1 MPALYSSHRLRLIES
16 SAAARGRSREDKFA
30 LAGTDSG
37 EDAMTPIWH
46 YGVASAS
53 RKYIVQS
60 IYGHERAAHFRG
72 ARVRQRPLADQRAA
86 PISRRCYRTE
96 TIWTT
101 GDAAAR
107 RARFVSMSPQ
117 RPLKSI
123 APVCQLARRADVN
136 WISGRAIDGR
146 TRRPDGGVGV
156 PVAMTAGDGP
166 ASLTQATGHRHGHR
180 WWDAVTDAGDGPLW
194 LTQAT
199 GHHHWHRRR
208 ATVTDAGDGLP
219 SLTQATGQSLMQ
231 ATGCRHWRRRRAAIY
246 RVIHTVLLYC
256 CWLADIFS
264 FLLLPIHDINLY
276 PRFLTM
282 AWQFNTQALRQLRIT
297 DCDIYTQTSRMQ

>member
-53 RKYIVQS
+53 CKYIVQS

-107 RARFVSMSPQ
+107 RARFVSMSLQ

-123 APVCQLARRADVN
+123 APVYQLARRADVN

-146 TRRPDGGVGV
+146 TRRPDGGVSV

-166 ASLTQATGHRHGHR
+166 ASLTQVTGRRHGHR
-180 WWDAVTDAGDGPLW
+180 WWDAVTDAGDGPLS

-199 GHHHWHRRR
+199 GHHHWRRWRASHWRRRR
-208 ATVTDAGDGLP
+208 ATVTDAGDGAPSLTQATGHCHWRRRRATITDIGERATVTNAGDGLP
-219 SLTQATGQSLMQ
+219 SLTQATCSYL
-231 ATGCRHWRRRRAAIY
+231 
-246 RVIHTVLLYC
+246 
-256 CWLADIFS
+256 
-264 FLLLPIHDINLY
+264 
-276 PRFLTM
+276 
-282 AWQFNTQALRQLRIT
+282 
-297 DCDIYTQTSRMQ
+297 